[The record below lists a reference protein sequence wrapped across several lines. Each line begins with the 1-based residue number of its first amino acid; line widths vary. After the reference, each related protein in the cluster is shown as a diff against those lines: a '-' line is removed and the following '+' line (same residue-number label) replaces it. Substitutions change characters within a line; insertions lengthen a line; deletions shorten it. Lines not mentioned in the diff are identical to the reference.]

1 MKKVN
6 TMMGG
11 DPYLMALNT
20 AQELPMTAEQVPA
33 PAPTV
38 ALST

>member
-1 MKKVN
+1 MNKVN
-6 TMMGG
+6 KMMGG
-11 DPYLMALNT
+11 DPYLLTLNT
-20 AQELPMTAEQVPA
+20 VQELPMTAEQVPA